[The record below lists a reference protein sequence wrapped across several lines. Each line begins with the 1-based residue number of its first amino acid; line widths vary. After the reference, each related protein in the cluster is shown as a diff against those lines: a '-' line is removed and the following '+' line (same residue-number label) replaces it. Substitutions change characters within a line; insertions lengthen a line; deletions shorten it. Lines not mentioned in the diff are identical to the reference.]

1 MRDTLVKLSGD
12 GHYCTLIMTLII
24 LATTSIYNAVASNP
38 TEHFLSPQ
46 DFSISASGL
55 PSIFIIN
62 KEWNPEESLFA
73 GQINCS
79 AKKCITITE
88 AVNAAIT
95 NGLPTRERYE
105 SVFRA
110 RQTVVA
116 RLGNILPRFELSL
129 GYGMNPLSILN
140 FVGNLLGFLMP
151 SNWYNWKE
159 SKLMHL
165 AEVSSF
171 QSLLQDQV
179 SNTEILYYNIHRINF
194 DLLIYEYYIERLESF
209 ISDLRSI
216 ATITTV
222 VPSTSNPAPVPEAD
236 MLILEN
242 YLAEIKSAKIYL
254 DGVIRE
260 LDEYDIAI
268 AMNYP
273 NMSEVGLKPLVLPDL
288 SKNPHYTIS
297 DTDIKRIKNKSK
309 TLLALRYMRQA
320 AHYARKSRTWAFLGT
335 GGSGSES
342 SIGISF
348 GLDNIANVRIA
359 RSEERSVDILIT
371 QTKYDIENIFRKAV
385 DSYNSSIDLYKQY
398 TDGKV
403 PNRALFRTVLNQYN
417 REGKLMSE
425 QLIRAID
432 WALKFEL
439 GRNFVQHFYLTA
451 HSQMQR
457 LLVQGKLYERLA
469 EETNIPETPFLSRL
483 HNWDLRREN
492 DDINRAIRRGYLD
505 LENP

>member
-1 MRDTLVKLSGD
+1 MMGTLVRFFRRN
-12 GHYCTLIMTLII
+12 ILII
-24 LATTSIYNAVASNP
+24 SVVVLIATIIHDVAANSP
-38 TEHFLSPQ
+38 TQHFLSPQ
-46 DFSISASGL
+46 DFSFSEASASSL
-55 PSIFIIN
+55 SFIN

-73 GQINCS
+73 GQITCS
-79 AKKCITITE
+79 APKCIAVTE

-194 DLLIYEYYIERLESF
+194 DLLIYDYYIERLEKF
-209 ISDLRSI
+209 ISDLRSVATTPVVIPSI
-216 ATITTV
+216 AVIM
-222 VPSTSNPAPVPEAD
+222 PVPEVD

-242 YLAEIKSAKIYL
+242 YLAEIKATKIYL

-273 NMSEVGLKPLVLPDL
+273 NISGVGIKPLLLRDL
-288 SKNPHYTIS
+288 SRNPHYTIS
-297 DTDIKRIKNKSK
+297 DADIKRIKNKSK
-309 TLLALRYMRQA
+309 TLLALRYMRSA
-320 AHYARKSRTWAFLGT
+320 ARYARKSRTWAFLGT
-335 GGSGSES
+335 GGSGTET

-359 RSEERSVDILIT
+359 RSEERSIDILIT
-371 QTKYDIENIFRKAV
+371 QTAYDIENIFRKAV
-385 DSYNSSIDLYKQY
+385 DSYNASIDLYKQY
-398 TDGKV
+398 TEGKE
-403 PNRALFRTVLNQYN
+403 PNRALFRTILSHYN

-451 HSQMQR
+451 YSQMQR

-469 EETNIPETPFLSRL
+469 KETEIPGIPYLSRL

-492 DDINRAIRRGYLD
+492 DAINRAIRRGELALD
-505 LENP
+505 NP